1 MFNVLNA
8 RNLGSR
14 SLVLR
19 VEFVPE
25 SARLVLPE
33 RKMVI
38 RATTR
43 ELARC
48 ALYRSLPKVYLDC
61 FAVSIG
67 FDIASSLGRPP
78 NCTRGSA

>member
-1 MFNVLNA
+1 MFDVLNA

-25 SARLVLPE
+25 SALLALPE

-43 ELARC
+43 ELARY
-48 ALYRSLPKVYLDC
+48 ALYRSLLDQVYWITLS
-61 FAVSIG
+61 VSIG
-67 FDIASSLGRPP
+67 LDVVSSVV
-78 NCTRGSA
+78 